1 MNAGVRACKWF
12 VRDASV
18 LPEGE
23 CGEERGIPGR
33 EGEYLGR
40 KETAAAIAA
49 QLCC

>member
-23 CGEERGIPGR
+23 CGGEGRGIPGR
-33 EGEYLGR
+33 EEYLGR